1 MREFLGEKIKRLRTS
16 SLKHDTF
23 FYGSAALAE
32 RFVSLLI
39 IPLLTKTLPQEI
51 YGIWTQMII
60 TAGLLSP
67 IILVG
72 FSTSMV
78 RFLAGNRD
86 NQETSSVFH
95 GMLGIVVFNSFVFI
109 VIAIVFTPFV
119 SKIMFGDHRFSHF
132 VYLFAFFLTAQ
143 TLFEMAIAFLRTRK
157 EIRLLSMYYLLKN
170 GGRIGI
176 LAIGILLL
184 HLNLFYT
191 IIFIVIAQL
200 VLSSFMY
207 IKNIFKKVNFYLA
220 IRNIPWKEIMFFSFP
235 LIPYSILVWVNN
247 FVDRYLILHILN
259 INQVAVYAVS
269 YSLAALIGLFNGIL
283 GFTLY
288 PHMTHLWN
296 EGDRDGAAELLSK
309 AIAYY
314 LFFTIPTIAVLAILS
329 TPIITIVST
338 ADYIANWQVVFWL
351 GVGIGMFGFYELHVL
366 SILLANKTSLTLKIS
381 AAALIVNLILNI
393 IMIPKIGIL
402 GAAVATCISNSV
414 LAFWTI
420 LIGRKHLPYLFP
432 WGAFAKIGFSTAI
445 IALFL
450 LAVRRYFE
458 IDNIYMLAS
467 VVISAAIIYGSVDL
481 ISRRSFLLQLMR
493 NV

>member
-1 MREFLGEKIKRLRTS
+1 MREFLRGQIKRLRTS
-16 SLKHDTF
+16 SLKNDTF
-23 FYGSAALAE
+23 FYGSAAIAE
-32 RFVSLLI
+32 RFISILI
-39 IPLLTKTLPQEI
+39 IPLLTKTIPQEI
-51 YGIWTQMII
+51 YGVWTQMII

-67 IILVG
+67 ILLVG
-72 FSTSMV
+72 FYTSMV
-78 RFLAGNRD
+78 RFLAGNKN

-95 GMLGIVVFNSFVFI
+95 GMLGIVVFNSFLFV
-109 VIAIVFTPFV
+109 AITCVFTPSV
-119 SKIMFGDHRFSHF
+119 SRIMFGDLRFFPF

-143 TLFEMAIAFLRTRK
+143 VLFEMAIAFLRART

-191 IIFIVIAQL
+191 IIFIVISQL
-200 VLSSFMY
+200 LLIFFIY
-207 IKNIFKKVNFYLA
+207 IKNIYMKIGFYFA
-220 IRNIPWKEIMFFSFP
+220 IRNIRWKEIMFFSFP
-235 LIPYSILVWVNN
+235 LIPYAFFIWVNN

-269 YSLAALIGLFNGIL
+269 YSLAGLIGLFNGIL

-288 PHMTHLWN
+288 PHMAHLWN
-296 EGDRDGAAELLSK
+296 EGKRDGAAEILSK

-314 LFFTIPTIAVLAILS
+314 LFFTIPSIAILAILS
-329 TPIITIVST
+329 TPIITIVS
-338 ADYIANWQVVFWL
+338 AAEYIANWQVVFWL
-351 GVGIGMFGFYELHVL
+351 GIGVGMFGFYELHVL

-381 AAALIVNLILNI
+381 AAALIVNIILNI

-402 GAAVATCISNSV
+402 GAAISTSISNTI
-414 LAFWTI
+414 LACWTI
-420 LIGRKHLPYLFP
+420 LIGRKYIPYSFP
-432 WGAFAKIGFSTAI
+432 WRAFAKTGFSTVV

-450 LAVRRYFE
+450 VSVRRYFE

-467 VVISAAIIYGSVDL
+467 AIISAAIIYGLVDL
-481 ISRRSFLLQLMR
+481 LSRRSLLLQLMR
-493 NV
+493 NL